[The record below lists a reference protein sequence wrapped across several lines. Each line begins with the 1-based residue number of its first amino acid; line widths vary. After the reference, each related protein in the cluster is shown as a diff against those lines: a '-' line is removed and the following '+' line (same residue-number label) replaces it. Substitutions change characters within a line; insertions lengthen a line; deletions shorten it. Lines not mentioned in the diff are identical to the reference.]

1 MASLRMRQSL
11 AHFEEEFRQ
20 DMEVERER
28 SQLAVR
34 EVRVRS
40 RKRGIERRRKRSS
53 MRYWMLVLGLVATA
67 VGVTVAMFETL
78 YLILG

>member
-1 MASLRMRQSL
+1 MALRMRQSL
-11 AHFEEEFRQ
+11 THFEEEFRQ

-40 RKRGIERRRKRSS
+40 RQRGIERRRKRSS

-67 VGVTVAMFETL
+67 VGITVAMFETL

>member
-1 MASLRMRQSL
+1 MALRMRQSL
-11 AHFEEEFRQ
+11 THFEEEFRQ
-20 DMEVERER
+20 DMEQERER

-67 VGVTVAMFETL
+67 VGITVAMFETL